1 MTEAGSRGDQAND
14 TDAYMRVGGLGGLL
28 ACGLLLAGCVQ
39 RLPTLRYRLTVEIE
53 TPYGLK
59 AGSSVIEVTTVDRGK
74 GFPGP
79 EAGGVRRNAKGQAVV
94 IEIAP
99 HEYVFALLGKG
110 LYYDYA
116 AFLPG
121 GVLRPLVGSGRQP
134 IGPNTDLVQD
144 YLSYDQF
151 HKRMVADHNLW
162 PVPRT
167 VPANAGNGQ
176 WDYWPD
182 LVRFG
187 DINDPATVEWVRP
200 DTIAI
205 KRVTL
210 QIVDEP
216 ITDGIRLILPWLG
229 KYPEASLNPNHGPYD
244 RSASPVI
251 TQGYFIRK
259 LD

>member
-14 TDAYMRVGGLGGLL
+14 TDSYMRVGGLGGLI

-53 TPYGLK
+53 TPFGLK
-59 AGSSVIEVTTVDRGK
+59 AGSSVIEVTTVDQGK

-79 EAGGVRRNAKGQAVV
+79 EAGGVRRDAKGQAVV

-99 HEYVFALLGKG
+99 HEYVFALLGKRR
-110 LYYDYA
+110 YYDYA
-116 AFLPG
+116 DGLPV
-121 GVLRPLVGSGRQP
+121 GVLQPLVGSGRKS
-134 IGPNTDLVQD
+134 IGPNTDRIQD

-151 HKRMVADHNLW
+151 HKRMIADHNIW

-167 VPANAGNGQ
+167 VPANAGDGQ
-176 WDYWPD
+176 RDYWPD
-182 LVRFG
+182 LVRFR
-187 DINDPATVEWVRP
+187 DLNNPKTLELIATNSVNV
-200 DTIAI
+200 

-216 ITDGIRLILPWLG
+216 VTTGISAILPWLD
-229 KYPEASLNPNHGPYD
+229 NPSYVNAPPMIVNDDETLIAMTRGN
-244 RSASPVI
+244 
-251 TQGYFIRK
+251 FIRK
-259 LD
+259 